1 MSRIR
6 GEEVFKLIESKP
18 RDPAVRYYTPSAIDL
33 DTTDIKI
40 SDLSRGAQLTLWATR
55 RWVQS
60 RTDPNFTGPSTADI
74 FNRAGAPSAAP
85 ILEEILALLSITA
98 TRRLRI
104 QFTSHPFLTGD
115 ELLLLRVL
123 RSLQKDQITSACLGV
138 ERIVRADLVN
148 VFCRSARVFAE
159 TLSANALTLN
169 KITSLVAVNSQASHE

>member
-1 MSRIR
+1 ML
-6 GEEVFKLIESKP
+6 FKLIDSKP
-18 RDPAVRYYTPSAIDL
+18 RDPAVNYYTPSAIDL

-74 FNRAGAPSAAP
+74 FNRAGTPSAAP
-85 ILEEILALLSITA
+85 ILEEILSLLSIAA

-115 ELLLLRVL
+115 ELLFLRVL
-123 RSLQKDQITSACLGV
+123 RSLQKDQMTAACLGV
-138 ERIVRADLVN
+138 ERIVRSDLVN
-148 VFCRSARVFAE
+148 VFSRSARVFAE
-159 TLSANALTLN
+159 TLSADGLTLN
-169 KITSLVAVNSQASHE
+169 KITSLVAVNSSALHE

>member
-1 MSRIR
+1 ML
-6 GEEVFKLIESKP
+6 FKLIDSKP
-18 RDPAVRYYTPSAIDL
+18 RDPAVNYYTPSAIDL

-74 FNRAGAPSAAP
+74 FNRAGTPSAAP
-85 ILEEILALLSITA
+85 ILEEILSLLSIAA

-115 ELLLLRVL
+115 ELLFLRVL
-123 RSLQKDQITSACLGV
+123 RSLQRDQMTAACLGV
-138 ERIVRADLVN
+138 ERIVRSDLVN
-148 VFCRSARVFAE
+148 VFCRSARIFAE
-159 TLSANALTLN
+159 NLSADGLTLN
-169 KITSLVAVNSQASHE
+169 KITSLVAVNSSALHE

>member
-1 MSRIR
+1 ML
-6 GEEVFKLIESKP
+6 FKLIDSKP
-18 RDPAVRYYTPSAIDL
+18 RDPAVNYYTPSAIDL

-74 FNRAGAPSAAP
+74 FNRAGTPSAAP
-85 ILEEILALLSITA
+85 ILEEILSLLSIAA

-115 ELLLLRVL
+115 ELLFLRVL
-123 RSLQKDQITSACLGV
+123 RSLQRDQMTAACLGV
-138 ERIVRADLVN
+138 ERIVRSDLVN

-159 TLSANALTLN
+159 TLSADGLTLN
-169 KITSLVAVNSQASHE
+169 KITSLVAVNSSALHE

>member
-1 MSRIR
+1 ML
-6 GEEVFKLIESKP
+6 FKLIDSKP
-18 RDPAVRYYTPSAIDL
+18 RDPAVNYYTPSAIDL

-74 FNRAGAPSAAP
+74 FNRAGTPSAAP
-85 ILEEILALLSITA
+85 ILEEILSLLSIAA

-115 ELLLLRVL
+115 ELLFLRVL
-123 RSLQKDQITSACLGV
+123 RSLQKDQMTAACLGV
-138 ERIVRADLVN
+138 ERIVRSDLVN

-159 TLSANALTLN
+159 TLSADGLTLN
-169 KITSLVAVNSQASHE
+169 KITSLVAVNSSALHE

>member
-1 MSRIR
+1 ML
-6 GEEVFKLIESKP
+6 FKLIDSKP
-18 RDPAVRYYTPSAIDL
+18 RDPAVNYYTPSAIDL

-74 FNRAGAPSAAP
+74 FNRAGTPSAAP
-85 ILEEILALLSITA
+85 ILEEILSLLSIA
-98 TRRLRI
+98 ANRRLRI

-115 ELLLLRVL
+115 ELLFLRVL
-123 RSLQKDQITSACLGV
+123 RSLQKDQMTAARLGV
-138 ERIVRADLVN
+138 ERIVRSDLVN

-159 TLSANALTLN
+159 TLSADGLTLN
-169 KITSLVAVNSQASHE
+169 KITSLVAVNSSALHD

>member
-1 MSRIR
+1 ML
-6 GEEVFKLIESKP
+6 FKLIDSKP
-18 RDPAVRYYTPSAIDL
+18 RDPAVNYYTPSAIDL

-74 FNRAGAPSAAP
+74 FNRAGTPSAAP
-85 ILEEILALLSITA
+85 ILEEILSLLSIAA

-115 ELLLLRVL
+115 ELLFLRVL
-123 RSLQKDQITSACLGV
+123 RSLQKDQMTAACLGI
-138 ERIVRADLVN
+138 ERIVRSDLVN

-159 TLSANALTLN
+159 TLSADGLTLN
-169 KITSLVAVNSQASHE
+169 KITSLVAVNSSALHE